1 MGATENMYL
10 LSCLI
15 LLFYNYVEANF
26 TSNWHR
32 VVFFPSA
39 HRVRRSSPEFLDPV
53 LQKSLSEV
61 ELLYEFLSTGV
72 QIDQNSK
79 LTIRD
84 PELSSLRKPTTFDV
98 VCNDVIPK
106 AISDIRRLGDQLSRA
121 PGPLKREDF
130 ERTVLT
136 MAYTALKT
144 SKSENENQRKVWME
158 SLTKLFVALRKDL
171 MSLYNQD
178 GRQ

>member
-1 MGATENMYL
+1 MYL
-10 LSCLI
+10 LPCLLV

-26 TSNWHR
+26 TSRWQL

-39 HRVRRSSPEFLDPV
+39 HRVRRSSPQFLDPV
-53 LQKSLSEV
+53 LQKSMPEV

-72 QIDQNSK
+72 QIDPDSRMT
-79 LTIRD
+79 LRD
-84 PELSSLRKPTTFDV
+84 PELSSLRKATTFDV

-106 AISDIRRLGDQLSRA
+106 AISDIRRLGDQLSMVR
-121 PGPLKREDF
+121 GPLKREDF

-144 SKSENENQRKVWME
+144 SKSDNENQRRIWME
-158 SLTKLFVALRKDL
+158 SLNKLFVALKRDL
-171 MSLYNQD
+171 MSLYNMYDKEGQ
-178 GRQ
+178 Q

>member
-1 MGATENMYL
+1 MYL
-10 LSCLI
+10 LPCLL

-26 TSNWHR
+26 TRKWQR

-53 LQKSLSEV
+53 LQKSVPEV

-72 QIDQNSK
+72 QIDPNSR
-79 LTIRD
+79 LTLRD
-84 PELSSLRKPTTFDV
+84 PELSSLRKATTFDV
-98 VCNDVIPK
+98 LCNDVIPK
-106 AISDIRRLGDQLSRA
+106 AISDIRRLGDQLSSV
-121 PGPLKREDF
+121 PGPLKKEDF
-130 ERTVLT
+130 ERTALT

-144 SKSENENQRKVWME
+144 SKLENENQRRVWME
-158 SLTKLFVALRKDL
+158 SLTKLFVALRRDL
-171 MSLYNQD
+171 MALYHKD